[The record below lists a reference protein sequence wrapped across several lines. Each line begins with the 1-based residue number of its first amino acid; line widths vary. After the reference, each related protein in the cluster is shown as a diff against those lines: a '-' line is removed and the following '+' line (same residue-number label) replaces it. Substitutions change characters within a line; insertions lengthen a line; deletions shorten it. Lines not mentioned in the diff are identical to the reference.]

1 MWKSEHIAALTQGEL
16 WGETAVALQGWSL
29 DSRKII
35 PGLAFIALKGEH
47 TDGHRYI
54 KQAWEAGASVVLAEL
69 SGLQEFG
76 LVNSD
81 VPAGRAIVG
90 VRNCVEALQKLAAAW
105 CEELNAQVVGIT
117 GSNGKTTTKDMVAA
131 VLSAEYST
139 HKNQENYNNE
149 LGLPLTILNAPPATE
164 IMVLEMGMR
173 GLGQIKALCDI
184 CKPSLGIITNIGT
197 THLELLGTK
206 ENIARAKW
214 ELIDSLPREGIAILN
229 AEDYYS
235 VQKAAHS
242 EVQKVFYGIKGQY
255 GQPDIRGINVRAGSG
270 LNTSFEIGA
279 GEKKALVNL
288 PLPGEHNVLNAL
300 AALAAGLKLG
310 VSLDKG
316 ARALQE
322 LKLSKMRL
330 EIVEAINHS
339 IVINDVYNANPVSMQ
354 ASLKVL
360 AERGGEKTIAI
371 LGEMYELGESTVE
384 GHREVGR
391 TAASLGI
398 KELITV
404 GSLAQEIARGARDN
418 GFPPSKLHCC
428 DSCEQAASQAQTL
441 IEKFGPGTWLLIKGS
456 RGMKME
462 RVSQQLAA
470 KKGINEK

>member
-16 WGETAVALQGWSL
+16 WGEAKAPLQGWSL
-29 DSRKII
+29 DSRTII
-35 PGLAFIALKGEH
+35 PGQAFIALKGEH

-90 VRNCVEALQKLAAAW
+90 VRNCMEALQQLAAAW
-105 CEELNAQVVGIT
+105 CKKLNPRVVGIT

-131 VLSAEYST
+131 VLSAQYST

-149 LGLPLTILNAPPATE
+149 LGLPLTVLNAPADTE
-164 IMVLEMGMR
+164 VMVLEMGMR
-173 GLGQIKALCDI
+173 GLGQIKALCDL
-184 CKPSLGIITNIGT
+184 CKPRIGIITNIGT
-197 THLELLGTK
+197 THLELLGTR

-255 GQPDIRGINVRAGSG
+255 GRPDIRGINVRAGSG
-270 LNTSFEIGA
+270 LNTDFEVLA
-279 GEKKALVNL
+279 GEEKALVNL

-310 VSLDKG
+310 VSLEKG

-330 EIVEAINHS
+330 EIVEGINHS

-371 LGEMYELGESTVE
+371 LGEMYELGESAVE

-391 TAASLGI
+391 AAASLGI

-404 GSLAQEIARGARDN
+404 GPLAKEIAWGAKIS